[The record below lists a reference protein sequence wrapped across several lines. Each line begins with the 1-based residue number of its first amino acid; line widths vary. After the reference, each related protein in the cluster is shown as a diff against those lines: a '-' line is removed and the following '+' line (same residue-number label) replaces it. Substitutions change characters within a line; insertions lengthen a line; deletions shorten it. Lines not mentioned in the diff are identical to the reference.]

1 MMLQLAP
8 VECRPRSALMHWES
22 LRGLGMSLGD
32 VVAVWAEETV
42 ATPLLLSVWASGA
55 VAVGRVGLSEEARAA
70 LGPVSRIRLSVV
82 GAAVS
87 GDASLVELV
96 ALSAAQEDDLGLW
109 RWHGTDGSLSAR
121 LLGAHVRAGCVV
133 ALRLHGA
140 AAVLRVVR
148 ARGPQ
153 GEVPSVGAALRV
165 GARTQVKLTSLAA
178 QNPVSVPAVTAT
190 RVPGAVAG
198 TPACSTAFAGLE
210 RQLDVLRGAAGLPL
224 CTPHVYERLGIAP
237 SRGVLLHGPPGTGKT
252 LLVRTFALEQR
263 VPVVDV
269 DLAHLLSATSVDA
282 EGRLIAAFADARR
295 RAPAIVF
302 LDEVD
307 ALGARGAAD
316 GCAESRLLATLLC
329 EMDGARAP
337 SAERVVVIGATNRPD
352 ALDASL
358 RRAGRFDR
366 EMEVGVP
373 SEDQRRSIAIAL
385 LAHTPHALSGAR
397 LDELAAC
404 TAGFVGAD
412 LAALHRHA
420 ALAALAR
427 PVDPAAASEYAAG
440 LAGEA
445 VGWAD
450 VQRALQLVKPSG
462 LRELALEVP
471 RVSWDDIGGQPQL
484 KQTLREAVDWPL
496 RHADAFA
503 RMGVRPPRGV
513 LLYGPPGC
521 SKTLAAKALASEAR
535 TNLLAVKGPELFS
548 KWVGE
553 SERAVAALF
562 RKARAAAPAIIFFDE
577 IDALAT
583 SRTDL
588 PGTGGVGHRV
598 LSQLLHEIDGI
609 QPLQAVLVVAATNR
623 PDRVDAALLRPGR
636 FDTLVHVSLPDGEAR
651 AAILAIHTRHMPLA
665 TDFDRAALVA
675 ATDGYSG
682 AELAAVCREAALLAM
697 EESVNA
703 VHVASAHFNA
713 ALQAVRPR
721 TTPAMLD
728 FFAAVQ
734 ARGVSTRVPS
744 TVL

>member
-1 MMLQLAP
+1 MA
-8 VECRPRSALMHWES
+8 CCC
-22 LRGLGMSLGD
+22 
-32 VVAVWAEETV
+32 T
-42 ATPLLLSVWASGA
+42 
-55 VAVGRVGLSEEARAA
+55 GRRH
-70 LGPVSRIRLSVV
+70 R
-82 GAAVS
+82 
-87 GDASLVELV
+87 
-96 ALSAAQEDDLGLW
+96 
-109 RWHGTDGSLSAR
+109 
-121 LLGAHVRAGCVV
+121 
-133 ALRLHGA
+133 
-140 AAVLRVVR
+140 
-148 ARGPQ
+148 
-153 GEVPSVGAALRV
+153 
-165 GARTQVKLTSLAA
+165 
-178 QNPVSVPAVTAT
+178 
-190 RVPGAVAG
+190 
-198 TPACSTAFAGLE
+198 
-210 RQLDVLRGAAGLPL
+210 
-224 CTPHVYERLGIAP
+224 
-237 SRGVLLHGPPGTGKT
+237 KT

-282 EGRLIAAFADARR
+282 ESPLIAAFADARR

-427 PVDPAAASEYAAG
+427 PVDPEAASEYAAG

-548 KWVGE
+548 KMGGRVRTRRR
-553 SERAVAALF
+553 RAVPQGS
-562 RKARAAAPAIIFFDE
+562 RRAPAIIFFDE

-609 QPLQAVLVVAATNR
+609 QPLQASSW
-623 PDRVDAALLRPGR
+623 
-636 FDTLVHVSLPDGEAR
+636 SLPPTGQTVSTLPSSGPAASIRSSTCRCLTGRR
-651 AAILAIHTRHMPLA
+651 AAILAIHTRRMPLA

-734 ARGVSTRVPS
+734 ARGVSTRVPA
-744 TVL
+744 LCCN

>member
-1 MMLQLAP
+1 M
-8 VECRPRSALMHWES
+8 
-22 LRGLGMSLGD
+22 
-32 VVAVWAEETV
+32 
-42 ATPLLLSVWASGA
+42 
-55 VAVGRVGLSEEARAA
+55 
-70 LGPVSRIRLSVV
+70 
-82 GAAVS
+82 
-87 GDASLVELV
+87 
-96 ALSAAQEDDLGLW
+96 
-109 RWHGTDGSLSAR
+109 
-121 LLGAHVRAGCVV
+121 
-133 ALRLHGA
+133 
-140 AAVLRVVR
+140 
-148 ARGPQ
+148 
-153 GEVPSVGAALRV
+153 GAALRV

-329 EMDGARAP
+329 EMDGARAQALNESLSLARRTDPTRSTRPCAGPVASTERWRWVCRRRISGVRLP
-337 SAERVVVIGATNRPD
+337 SRC
-352 ALDASL
+352 S
-358 RRAGRFDR
+358 
-366 EMEVGVP
+366 
-373 SEDQRRSIAIAL
+373 
-385 LAHTPHALSGAR
+385 HTPHALSGAR

-513 LLYGPPGC
+513 LLYGPP
-521 SKTLAAKALASEAR
+521 
-535 TNLLAVKGPELFS
+535 
-548 KWVGE
+548 
-553 SERAVAALF
+553 
-562 RKARAAAPAIIFFDE
+562 
-577 IDALAT
+577 
-583 SRTDL
+583 
-588 PGTGGVGHRV
+588 
-598 LSQLLHEIDGI
+598 
-609 QPLQAVLVVAATNR
+609 VVAR
-623 PDRVDAALLRPGR
+623 RWRR
-636 FDTLVHVSLPDGEAR
+636 R
-651 AAILAIHTRHMPLA
+651 RW
-665 TDFDRAALVA
+665 
-675 ATDGYSG
+675 
-682 AELAAVCREAALLAM
+682 
-697 EESVNA
+697 
-703 VHVASAHFNA
+703 
-713 ALQAVRPR
+713 RPR
-721 TTPAMLD
+721 QGPI
-728 FFAAVQ
+728 
-734 ARGVSTRVPS
+734 S
-744 TVL
+744 